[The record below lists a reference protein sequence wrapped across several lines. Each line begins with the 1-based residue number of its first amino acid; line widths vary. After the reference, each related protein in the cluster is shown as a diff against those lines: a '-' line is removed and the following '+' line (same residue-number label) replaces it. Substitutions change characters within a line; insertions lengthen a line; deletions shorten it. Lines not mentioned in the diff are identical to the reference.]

1 VGSSGFKG
9 KMLKY
14 QQLRAGPY
22 SSSSDQL
29 VRWSDAT
36 IAGARTIKTKIKPV
50 RKSTM
55 EGKLQVAWGCYISR
69 GKWIIS
75 YRQTV
80 RKIFVGF
87 SMVSAIIKAENFSK
101 T

>member
-1 VGSSGFKG
+1 
-9 KMLKY
+9 M
-14 QQLRAGPY
+14 
-22 SSSSDQL
+22 
-29 VRWSDAT
+29 RWNDAT
-36 IAGARTIKTKIKPV
+36 IAGTRTIATKIRPI

-69 GKWIIS
+69 GKRIIS

-80 RKIFVGF
+80 CKIFVGISIF
-87 SMVSAIIKAENFSK
+87 SAIIKAEYLSK